1 MPEPVE
7 NTSDLGTT
15 SGNTCA
21 APEPLSAESIFLS
34 EWLAGNR
41 PPNQLPVSA
50 VCNSHCIFCSNRLN
64 PFPVATG
71 IFRDMADIKLQ
82 LSLMPAH
89 RDPIRMSDSL
99 PGRIA
104 EGEAFLHP
112 KFFDILSLVR
122 HKFIGNTLC
131 FTTNASMLDEAFLKK
146 LAGYRPMEIT
156 VSLHSTQPEVWARIF
171 RKSEKDAHTA
181 LQALDLIRKY
191 RMELKGTIV
200 PLPAICGWE
209 DIEKTYSTFIE
220 HGATSMIM
228 YWPGYTVCSQ
238 PDVVQDVA
246 CSLDEFSGF
255 AEKMRERYKV
265 PLFAFPEMKA
275 PLALPVKRIMALT
288 LRGNGKTL
296 GGPFRK
302 VLWLASEAAYERLQ
316 AMVAHHAPSFPNQ
329 HHVIPVPNRTYGGN
343 IMVAGL
349 LMVQDFIEA
358 GKKALEGW
366 PGAEL
371 ILVPRTPFD
380 WLSRDLQRR
389 PAHGIRDA
397 LGIPVWLVNEMGAV
411 DPLLDRL
418 FFRETASGFAPL
430 QEAMNR
436 FNTVFQDDKVL
447 DGSLDLIDAYPVRT
461 SWGDLAREDMKG
473 RLLTERQRMPPGVRP
488 LFQGFEM
495 LGASRGLCIERWPT
509 KDEVITYRKWT
520 FLVKRE
526 GGWRIQEI
534 VHGDD
539 EDMIRGEPA
548 EER

>member
-1 MPEPVE
+1 MKDALDHRREIRGAC
-7 NTSDLGTT
+7 TSKEALPD
-15 SGNTCA
+15 
-21 APEPLSAESIFLS
+21 ESIFLS

-41 PPNQLPVSA
+41 PPNQLPISA

-71 IFRDMADIKLQ
+71 IFRDLDDIKHQ

-89 RDPIRMSDSL
+89 RDPLRLSDSL

-112 KFFDILSLVR
+112 RFFEILSLIR

-131 FTTNASMLDEAFLKK
+131 FTTNASMLDEPLLKK
-146 LAGYRPMEIT
+146 LAGFRPVEIM
-156 VSLHSTQPEVWARIF
+156 VSQHSTQPELWARIF
-171 RKSEKDAHTA
+171 RKSKKDADTA
-181 LQALDLIRKY
+181 LGALDLIRKY
-191 RMELKGTIV
+191 HMELKGTIV

-209 DIEKTYSTFIE
+209 DIEKTYGTFIE
-220 HGATSMIM
+220 HGATAMIL
-228 YWPGYTVCSQ
+228 YWPGYTVCSL
-238 PDVVQDVA
+238 PEVVKEVA
-246 CSLDEFSGF
+246 CPMEEFTGF
-255 AEKMRERYKV
+255 TERMRSRYKV
-265 PLFAFPEMKA
+265 PLFALPEMKV

-296 GGPFRK
+296 GGPFRR
-302 VLWLASEAAYERLQ
+302 VLWLSSEAAYERLQ
-316 AMVAHHAPSFPNQ
+316 AMVAGHQPSVPNQ
-329 HHVIPVPNRTYGGN
+329 HHVVPVPNRTYGGN

-358 GKKALEGW
+358 GKKALDSW
-366 PGAEL
+366 PDAEL
-371 ILVPRTPFD
+371 VLVPRTPFD

-389 PAHGIRDA
+389 PAHEIRDA
-397 LGIPVWLVNEMGAV
+397 LGVPVWLVNEQGVV

-418 FFRETASGFAPL
+418 FFRETACGFSPL

-436 FNTVFQDDKVL
+436 FNTVYQDEKAL

-461 SWGDLAREDMKG
+461 SWGDLTREDLKG
-473 RLLTERQRMPPGVRP
+473 RLLQERQRIPPGQRP
-488 LFQGFEM
+488 PFQGFEM

-509 KDEVITYRKWT
+509 QDETVTYRKWT

-534 VHGDD
+534 VQGED
-539 EDMIRGEPA
+539 EDMIRGDTLP
-548 EER
+548 